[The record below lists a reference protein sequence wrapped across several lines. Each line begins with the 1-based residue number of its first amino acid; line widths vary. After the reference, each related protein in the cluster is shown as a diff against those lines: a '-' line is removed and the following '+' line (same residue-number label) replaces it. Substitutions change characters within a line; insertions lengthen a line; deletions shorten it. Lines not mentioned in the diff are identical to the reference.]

1 LTTPDWFW
9 GALTGQRRV
18 EVYGLFSHTDP
29 AFPLHLLE
37 QKDHWAGQR
46 ARYMTL
52 ETIAPLSEDPIFTL
66 SAVAA

>member
-1 LTTPDWFW
+1 
-9 GALTGQRRV
+9 V
-18 EVYGLFSHTDP
+18 CGLFSHTDP

-37 QKDHWAGQR
+37 QKDDWAVQR

-52 ETIAPLSEDPIFTL
+52 ETIAPLSEDPIFKL